1 MPQAIPYL
9 GFNGNCADAMRLYE
23 RVLGLGAKIELMLSG
38 ADTPMAAQIPK
49 EFANRI
55 VHARLG
61 FADGSQLYAGDAPA
75 QVPYEGMKGITI
87 TLNYPTV
94 AEADRVFRA
103 LADGG
108 TVTMPAQSTFW
119 AKSCGM
125 LTDKFGTPWVING
138 ELQAV
143 YAK

>member
-1 MPQAIPYL
+1 MPQAIAYL
-9 GFNGNCADAMRLYE
+9 SFNGNCAEAMRFYE

-49 EFANRI
+49 EFAQRI
-55 VHARLG
+55 VHARLS
-61 FADGSQLYAGDAPA
+61 FADGSQLFDGDAPA
-75 QVPYEGMKGITI
+75 QLPYPGMKGVTI
-87 TLNYPTV
+87 TMNYPTS
-94 AEADRVFRA
+94 AEAERAFRA

-108 TVTMPAQSTFW
+108 TVTMPAQPTFW

-125 LTDKFGTPWVING
+125 LTDKFGTPWIING
-138 ELQAV
+138 ELQTL

>member
-23 RVLGLGAKIELMLSG
+23 RVLGLGAKIELMLRCT
-38 ADTPMAAQIPK
+38 DTPMAAQIPK
-49 EFANRI
+49 EFAHRI

-75 QVPYEGMKGITI
+75 QAPYEGMKGVTI

-103 LADGG
+103 LSDGG
-108 TVTMPAQSTFW
+108 IVTMPAQPTF
-119 AKSCGM
+119 
-125 LTDKFGTPWVING
+125 
-138 ELQAV
+138 
-143 YAK
+143 